1 LRLVERGAI
10 VLASL
15 ALSALL
21 IALLS
26 GFFAGRDAGTV
37 AGSSAIT
44 GERFHDMGDAL
55 LRPGQRP
62 PRYDSAPPTSG
73 PHLPEQVRQDKVQ
86 LNDNEL
92 LEALASGDVVIL
104 YGGPTPPPG
113 LSALA
118 ASLAPPFTLA
128 LASTGDAVILARR
141 PGTGGL
147 IGLAWAHMIRVGQ
160 AKDPRLR
167 EFAAFWLGRGA
178 GAKAP

>member
-1 LRLVERGAI
+1 MRLLERGAI
-10 VLASL
+10 ALASL
-15 ALSALL
+15 ALSVLL

-26 GFFAGRDAGTV
+26 GFFAGRDTGSV
-37 AGSSAIT
+37 AGSPAIT
-44 GERFHDMGDAL
+44 GERFRDLGDTL

-73 PHLPEQVRQDKVQ
+73 AHLPEQVTQDEVQ
-86 LNDNEL
+86 LNDNQL

-104 YGGPTPPPG
+104 YGGPTPPPR

-118 ASLAPPFTLA
+118 ASLAPPFTPA

-141 PGTGGL
+141 SGTVGL
-147 IGLAWAHMIRVGQ
+147 IGLAWAHMVRVGQ

-178 GAKAP
+178 GARAR